1 MHKIILPRL
10 LLLILVISSCQ
21 QLGEKNQQ
29 SLRQVAGNH
38 SDNWTKDLPLQK
50 ATAQN
55 IKDMMAVWEKKRSTL
70 EKKIGGKSTLTF
82 EQMQNIARYV
92 DFLNLPESEK
102 KAAVDRLFESS
113 TQFLFCHDLE
123 DWGCL
128 EKTPEVAPLAAYR
141 RDSVAGLGEPVR
153 VDDKFNMEFYFSKQ
167 WYKTRKQVE
176 VKDAKLAEKAWTP
189 TEVVIPEKA
198 SLGAELAKLLEQDWK
213 KVSMA
218 IYGIDGVGEMDKQSK
233 KQNYSMLPVM
243 KAIKK
248 HTDIRAVVDVENFKN
263 NTESG
268 SREIVFQYPP
278 TIEMCTALNA
288 NLNFENSR
296 VRLEWPSANIMH
308 NKFFVFDD
316 GRDKSVWTGTANVSK
331 NCMGDEDFANMAVY
345 IKNTEVAEAYLA
357 EFEEMFNFSKSD
369 EIKAPTRVGRFH
381 QNKRP
386 NTQRYFV
393 FNDETELR
401 VHFSPTDDGE
411 HRSILPMLLSARE
424 GDVIR
429 ISMFGSGGIEYV
441 RAIQYAVAQGAH
453 VKLFV
458 DRDTSFQVANSW
470 INRKAPVRIQS
481 RNPYGMFKGKLE
493 IRHTNWGAGN
503 MNHHKTA
510 SLARKTPRGM
520 LAQQLIVGSQ
530 NWSLPGNDENDEN
543 MLSIRNVKNGLAA
556 AKAFS
561 EHFDSMIWPTGKTVE
576 PELAAP

>member
-1 MHKIILPRL
+1 MQKIILPRV
-10 LLLILVISSCQ
+10 LLLILLVASCQ
-21 QLGEKNQQ
+21 QLTER
-29 SLRQVAGNH
+29 SDVSTRQVAANPN
-38 SDNWTKDLPLQK
+38 DNWTTQLPLQK

-55 IKDMMAVWEKKRSTL
+55 IKDMMAVWEKKRSTI
-70 EKKIGGKSTLTF
+70 EKKIGGKSTITF
-82 EQMQNIARYV
+82 EQMQNIARYL
-92 DFLNLPESEK
+92 DFLNLSDAER
-102 KAAVDRLFESS
+102 KAAMDRLFESS
-113 TQFLFCHDLE
+113 TQFLFCNDLE
-123 DWGCL
+123 DWSCL
-128 EKTPEVAPLAAYR
+128 EKTPEVTPLAAHR
-141 RDSVAGLGEPVR
+141 RDAIAGLGEPVR
-153 VDDKFNMEFYFSKQ
+153 VNENLNIEYHFSKQ
-167 WYKTRKQVE
+167 WYKTRKQM
-176 VKDAKLAEKAWTP
+176 DG
-189 TEVVIPEKA
+189 TESKVPEKA
-198 SLGAELAKLLEQDWK
+198 SLGDELAKLLEKDWK
-213 KVSMA
+213 KISMA
-218 IYGIDGVGEMDKQSK
+218 IYGIDGVGELDQQSK

-248 HTDIRAVVDVENFKN
+248 HSDIRAVVDVENYKN

-268 SREIVFQYPP
+268 KREIIFQYPP
-278 TIEMCTALNA
+278 TMEMCTALNE
-288 NLNFENSR
+288 NLHFENNR
-296 VRLEWPSANIMH
+296 VRLEWPPANIMH

-357 EFEEMFNFSKSD
+357 EFEEMFNFSKPD

-381 QNKRP
+381 KNKKP
-386 NTQRYFV
+386 NTQRYFI

-411 HRSILPMLLSARE
+411 HRSILPMLLSARD

-429 ISMFGSGGIEYV
+429 ISMFGSGGSEYV

-453 VKLFV
+453 VKLFL

-470 INRKAPVRIQS
+470 INRKAPVKVQS
-481 RNPYGMFKGKLE
+481 KNPYGIFKGKLE

-510 SLARKTPRGM
+510 SLARKTPKGM

-543 MLSIRNVKNGLAA
+543 MLSIRNTKNGLLA

-561 EHFDSMIWPTGKTVE
+561 EHFDAMIWPTGKVVE
-576 PELAAP
+576 QEFPAH